1 MLGVDGPADGQAA
14 QEGVAHLDQ
23 QGVQP
28 PDDGVGGVVH
38 GLSLPGGSDVPG
50 RLRGVSSTPR
60 PLTLVTGG
68 SQGIGAAT
76 AVHLAGLGHDVVVGY
91 HSSAS
96 EAGAVVAAAQ
106 ALGVRAVAVRADV
119 ADPAGVDA
127 LFDAAAELGPVTGL
141 VANAGLT
148 AHLGDLADTP
158 VEVVRQVLD
167 VNLLGVVLCARRAAQ
182 VMSRRR
188 GGVGGAIVTVSSGAA
203 TLGSP
208 HEYVHYAAAK
218 AGVDALTMG
227 LAKELADDGVRVNAV
242 APGLVRTGIHAGA
255 GDAGRLDRVV
265 ARVPMGRAG
274 EPDEIAPAIA
284 WLLGPEASYCTG
296 AVLRVAGGL

>member
-1 MLGVDGPADGQAA
+1 
-14 QEGVAHLDQ
+14 
-23 QGVQP
+23 
-28 PDDGVGGVVH
+28 
-38 GLSLPGGSDVPG
+38 
-50 RLRGVSSTPR
+50 VSTTAR

-68 SQGIGAAT
+68 SRGIGAAT

-91 HSSAS
+91 RSGRA
-96 EAGAVVAAAQ
+96 EAEEVVAAAV
-106 ALGVRAVAVRADV
+106 ARGVRATAVQGDVSDAD
-119 ADPAGVDA
+119 DVDA
-127 LFDAAAELGPVTGL
+127 LFAAAGELGPVTGL

-158 VEVVRQVLD
+158 VEVVREVLD
-167 VNLLGVVLCARRAAQ
+167 VNLVGVVLCARRAAQ

-188 GGVGGAIVTVSSGAA
+188 GGVGGAIVAVSSSAA

-218 AGVDALTMG
+218 AGVDALVVG
-227 LAKELADDGVRVNAV
+227 LAKELAADGVRVNAV

-255 GDAGRLDRVV
+255 GDAGRLERAT
-265 ARVPMGRAG
+265 ARVPMGRPG

-284 WLLGPEASYCTG
+284 WLLGPEAGYCTG

>member
-1 MLGVDGPADGQAA
+1 
-14 QEGVAHLDQ
+14 
-23 QGVQP
+23 
-28 PDDGVGGVVH
+28 
-38 GLSLPGGSDVPG
+38 
-50 RLRGVSSTPR
+50 VSASPR

-68 SQGIGAAT
+68 SRGIGAAT
-76 AVHLAGLGHDVVVGY
+76 VVHLAGRGHDVVVGY
-91 HSSAS
+91 RSGAA
-96 EAGAVVAAAQ
+96 EAAAVVAAAE
-106 ALGVRAVAVRADV
+106 ACGVRAVAVRADV
-119 ADPAGVDA
+119 TDPDDVDA
-127 LFDAAAELGPVTGL
+127 LFDAAGALGPVTGL
-141 VANAGLT
+141 VANAGVT

-182 VMSRRR
+182 LMSRRR
-188 GGVGGAIVTVSSGAA
+188 GAAGGSIVAVSSSAA
-203 TLGSP
+203 TLGSA

-218 AGVDALTMG
+218 AGVDALVVG

-255 GDAGRLDRVV
+255 GDAGRLERAT
-265 ARVPMGRAG
+265 ARVPLGRPG